1 MIQNV
6 TLVSTLT
13 DDTARRLVSQS
24 FGCVIDLRTSIGSQ
38 AGRPIEE
45 PILKA
50 LMAGFIDYRQLPID
64 LHSETG
70 RGLGEALVLI
80 FATLKPLALVVDD
93 VESWRDEL
101 AFVGVR
107 TAGLASDPVVQ
118 LDVAA

>member
-1 MIQNV
+1 MN
-6 TLVSTLT
+6 
-13 DDTARRLVSQS
+13 
-24 FGCVIDLRTSIGSQ
+24 
-38 AGRPIEE
+38 
-45 PILKA
+45 
-50 LMAGFIDYRQLPID
+50 RQLPID